1 MEDFP
6 SMGEELDQESI
17 AMHERQSLRKFVE
30 TEFAKQSAVLK
41 SMANQLTLT
50 ISDTIQS
57 EFARAE
63 RDRAERESSTRD
75 RELMLDRPPSPK
87 AVRMELAAA
96 EQRMRGQPSER
107 SSNGIAPN
115 STPPSG
121 TAPSG
126 AALLNPAGSASTV
139 ERVGTIAP
147 AASLRPPSPAPVP
160 RAREQGKSTAFSQEE
175 HVHYRK
181 SDMVSMRS
189 SIAESMNSWDS
200 IYQHKQFR
208 DSRRKVID
216 AARKL
221 SAIRG
226 NSFVLDGELEPETP
240 DPWALRIVHASW
252 FRASIPVVILTN
264 LILLGV
270 EVDASAS
277 LPPNQQLEGFHIANL
292 VIVCL
297 FFGEILLKLK
307 AFGCHEMFCGSDK
320 WWNWSDLVIFILS
333 VFEIVAE
340 AVASAMF
347 SSEMDPSQ
355 LRMMRFLRFVR
366 ALRGVRVVRLL
377 QYLSALRT
385 IVFSIVSTMSS
396 VGWTSL
402 LLVVLFY
409 LFGVL
414 ITQISTD
421 HCRDLWYTSGE
432 FCDDDLNRFWSSVPQ
447 SMLTLFLSITNGI
460 SWDEALQPLRG
471 ISDIAVVG
479 LIVYIVIT
487 VLAVLNVVTGVF
499 CNMAIESARADKDIA
514 TMRQMQKHE
523 AQVEALREVFRE
535 INTEGQEVIGLDDLK
550 EAMTRQK
557 LRSFMHA
564 MEIATDDIV
573 TLFMCIDADG
583 SGDITLDEFVYGC
596 MNLAGPAKG
605 LQVAR
610 MGYESTIIR
619 KEIKALRDDMRKLN
633 KTLEAQNIG
642 SVARLREIPAMMSEF
657 GGAVRV

>member
-6 SMGEELDQESI
+6 PMDESELDHESMGSPSFP
-17 AMHERQSLRKFVE
+17 ERQSLRRLIE
-30 TEFAKQSAVLK
+30 NEFAKQTRVLN
-41 SMANQLTLT
+41 SMASQVTLT
-50 ISDTIQS
+50 IQETIQS
-57 EFARAE
+57 ELARS
-63 RDRAERESSTRD
+63 EREH
-75 RELMLDRPPSPK
+75 REREPK
-87 AVRMELAAA
+87 TVRMELAAA
-96 EQRMRGQPSER
+96 EAKVRVQNSDSAATNGSGGMQYPSVH
-107 SSNGIAPN
+107 SP
-115 STPPSG
+115 
-121 TAPSG
+121 
-126 AALLNPAGSASTV
+126 LV
-139 ERVGTIAP
+139 ERVGTNVP
-147 AASLRPPSPAPVP
+147 LGSHGSLRPPSPSPP
-160 RAREQGKSTAFSQEE
+160 RMRDRGGFHED
-175 HVHYRK
+175 HVNPRK

-208 DSRRKVID
+208 DSRRKVVE

-226 NSFVLDGELEPETP
+226 NSFVLDGELDSEAPA
-240 DPWALRIVHASW
+240 PWARRIVQSSW
-252 FRASIPVVILTN
+252 FRASVPVVILTN

-270 EVDASAS
+270 EVDASAD
-277 LPPNQQLEGFHIANL
+277 LPPNEHLEGFYTANL
-292 VIVCL
+292 IIVSV
-297 FFGEILLKLK
+297 FFLEILLKVK
-307 AFGCHEMFCGSDK
+307 AFGCSEMFCGPDK
-320 WWNWSDLVIFILS
+320 WWNWSDLLIFCLS
-333 VFEIVAE
+333 IFEIVAE
-340 AVASAMF
+340 AVASVMF
-347 SSEMDPSQ
+347 ASEMDPSQ

-414 ITQISTD
+414 LTQISTD
-421 HCRDLWYTSGE
+421 HCRDLKYTTGE
-432 FCDDDLNRFWSSVPQ
+432 FCDDQLDRFWSSVPQ

-460 SWDEALQPLRG
+460 SWDEALQPLRQ

-479 LIVYIVIT
+479 LLIYIVIT

-514 TMRQMQKHE
+514 TMQQMQKHE

-550 EAMTRQK
+550 EAMQRQK

-619 KEIKALRDDMRKLN
+619 KEIKAMREDLRRL
-633 KTLEAQNIG
+633 KTSMDGQHAG
-642 SVARLREIPAMMSEF
+642 SQAYLREIPTLMSEF
-657 GGAVRV
+657 GAAVRV

>member
-1 MEDFP
+1 MDESELDHE
-6 SMGEELDQESI
+6 SMGSPSFP
-17 AMHERQSLRKFVE
+17 ERQSLRRLIE
-30 TEFAKQSAVLK
+30 NEFAKQTRVLN
-41 SMANQLTLT
+41 SMASQVTLT
-50 ISDTIQS
+50 IQETIQS
-57 EFARAE
+57 ELARS
-63 RDRAERESSTRD
+63 EREH
-75 RELMLDRPPSPK
+75 REREPK
-87 AVRMELAAA
+87 TVRMELAAA
-96 EQRMRGQPSER
+96 EAKVRVQNSDSAATNGSGGMQYPSVH
-107 SSNGIAPN
+107 SP
-115 STPPSG
+115 
-121 TAPSG
+121 
-126 AALLNPAGSASTV
+126 LV
-139 ERVGTIAP
+139 ERVGTNVP
-147 AASLRPPSPAPVP
+147 LGSHGSLRPPSPSPP
-160 RAREQGKSTAFSQEE
+160 RMRDRGGFHED
-175 HVHYRK
+175 HVNPRK

-208 DSRRKVID
+208 DSRRKVVE

-226 NSFVLDGELEPETP
+226 NSFVLDGELDSEAPA
-240 DPWALRIVHASW
+240 PWARRIVQSSW
-252 FRASIPVVILTN
+252 FRASVPVVILTN

-270 EVDASAS
+270 EVDASAD
-277 LPPNQQLEGFHIANL
+277 LPPNEHLEGFYTANL
-292 VIVCL
+292 IIVSV
-297 FFGEILLKLK
+297 FFLEILLKVK
-307 AFGCHEMFCGSDK
+307 AFGCSEMFCGPDK
-320 WWNWSDLVIFILS
+320 WWNWSDLLIFCLS
-333 VFEIVAE
+333 IFEIVAE
-340 AVASAMF
+340 AVASVMF
-347 SSEMDPSQ
+347 ASEMDPSQ

-414 ITQISTD
+414 LTQISTD
-421 HCRDLWYTSGE
+421 HCRDLKYTTGE
-432 FCDDDLNRFWSSVPQ
+432 FCDDQLDRFWSSVPQ

-460 SWDEALQPLRG
+460 SWDEALQPLRQ

-479 LIVYIVIT
+479 LLIYIVIT

-514 TMRQMQKHE
+514 TMQQMQKHE

-550 EAMTRQK
+550 EAMQRQK

-619 KEIKALRDDMRKLN
+619 KEIKAMREDLRRL
-633 KTLEAQNIG
+633 KTSMDGQHAG
-642 SVARLREIPAMMSEF
+642 SQAYLREIPTLMSEF
-657 GGAVRV
+657 GAAVRV